1 MMSPFTLNEILMEI
15 RADEYQNILQIEW
28 MQQKGIFY
36 HKKGGKKFN
45 RYNSPSSKFNAFGIG
60 YTEVT

>member
-1 MMSPFTLNEILMEI
+1 MMLPCNLNEILMEI
-15 RADEYQNILQIEW
+15 RADEYQNILKIKR
-28 MQQKGIFY
+28 MQQKDIFY

-45 RYNSPSSKFNAFGIG
+45 RYNSSSSKFNGFGIG